1 VIRRAQSAPLYGSHY
16 RWDGGGFFPDVIGSA
31 AAIRVFKS
39 EHLHGQETESLGNID
54 CGARKID
61 VLCIH
66 HKNPNSLQD

>member
-1 VIRRAQSAPLYGSHY
+1 MVVGFSPTLSGARPLL
-16 RWDGGGFFPDVIGSA
+16 GFS
-31 AAIRVFKS
+31 RS

-66 HKNPNSLQD
+66 RKNPNSLQD